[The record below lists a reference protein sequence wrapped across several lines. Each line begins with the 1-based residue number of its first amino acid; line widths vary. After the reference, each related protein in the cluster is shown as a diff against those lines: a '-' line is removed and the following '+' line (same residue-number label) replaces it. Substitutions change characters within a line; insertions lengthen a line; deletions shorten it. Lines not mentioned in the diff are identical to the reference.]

1 MSLAYALKISKPTN
15 SVSAWSV
22 HKTVIVAE
30 GFHLQF
36 FFKLYNLSP
45 SFAAKDNFCLSSKLI
60 TVKLHACRGF
70 TTYDW
75 QRFIVV
81 LSISRFC
88 LIFTRNKFCSVGN
101 ASKEVGINTIVFLP
115 IYLSCSILFVRAFQ
129 QNRVWAR
136 LLYLSSIMNFDIS
149 TVKRLIMGVKSF

>member
-1 MSLAYALKISKPTN
+1 M
-15 SVSAWSV
+15 
-22 HKTVIVAE
+22 KTLSDLFIRPDSIVAE

-101 ASKEVGINTIVFLP
+101 ASKDLSASAKFASRSGDKHDRISSYISFVLYPLRACFPTEQSVGKA
-115 IYLSCSILFVRAFQ
+115 SLFVKYHELRYQ
-129 QNRVWAR
+129 
-136 LLYLSSIMNFDIS
+136 YC
-149 TVKRLIMGVKSF
+149 